1 MDAEWLE
8 ERFEQERPRLLAVA
22 FRLLGSRYD
31 AEDAVQEAW
40 LRLNRADTR
49 GVDNL
54 SGWLTTVVARIA
66 LDLLRKRGVRAAAS
80 LDEVPPGEQAAQ
92 AVDPSVDVEVV
103 DAVGSALSVVL
114 DQLSPAERLAFVLHD
129 VFGLQFDELGVI
141 LDRTPNATKQL
152 ASRARNKLRGVDP
165 SSRQDRHAQR
175 QVVDAFLAA
184 ARQGDFDRLIALLH
198 PDVALDPDAA
208 AIRMGAPS
216 PTRGATAV
224 AKVFEGRALA
234 ARAALVG
241 GSIGIAWMAN
251 DRPRVVWDV
260 VVDDRKIVHIDMHAD
275 PDAIAALEVTPL

>member
-1 MDAEWLE
+1 
-8 ERFEQERPRLLAVA
+8 
-22 FRLLGSRYD
+22 
-31 AEDAVQEAW
+31 VQEAW
-40 LRLNRADTR
+40 LRLNRADSR

-66 LDLLRKRGVRAAAS
+66 LDLLRKRGVRAATS
-80 LDEVPPGEQAAQ
+80 LDEVPPVEQ

-114 DQLSPAERLAFVLHD
+114 DQLSPSERFAFVLHD

-152 ASRARNKLRGVDP
+152 ASRARNKLRGADP
-165 SSRQDRHAQR
+165 SSPQDRHVQR

-198 PDVALDPDAA
+198 PDVVLDPDAR

-234 ARAALVG
+234 ARAALVD
-241 GSIGIAWMAN
+241 GSIGIAWIVN

-260 VVDDRKIVHIDMHAD
+260 FVDDRKIVHIDMHAD
-275 PDAIAALEVTPL
+275 PDAITALEVAPL

>member
-8 ERFEQERPRLLAVA
+8 ERFERERPRLLAVA

-40 LRLNRADTR
+40 LRLNRADSR

-80 LDEVPPGEQAAQ
+80 LDEVPPTKQAA
-92 AVDPSVDVEVV
+92 DPSVDIEVV

-114 DQLSPAERLAFVLHD
+114 DQLSPPERFAFVLHD

-152 ASRARNKLRGVDP
+152 ASRARNKLRGADP
-165 SSRQDRHAQR
+165 SSPQDRHAQR

-184 ARQGDFDRLIALLH
+184 ARLGDFDRLIALLH
-198 PDVALDPDAA
+198 PDVVLDPDAA

-216 PTRGATAV
+216 LTRGATGV

-234 ARAALVG
+234 ARAALVD

-260 VVDDRKIVHIDMHAD
+260 FVDDRKIVHIDMHAN
-275 PDAIAALEVTPL
+275 PDTIAALGVAPL

>member
-8 ERFEQERPRLLAVA
+8 ERFERERPRLLAVA

-40 LRLNRADTR
+40 LRLNRADSR

-80 LDEVPPGEQAAQ
+80 LDEVPPAEQ
-92 AVDPSVDVEVV
+92 AVDPSVDIEVV

-114 DQLSPAERLAFVLHD
+114 DQLSPPERFAFVLHD

-152 ASRARNKLRGVDP
+152 ASRARNKLRGAHP
-165 SSRQDRHAQR
+165 SSPQDRHAQR

-184 ARQGDFDRLIALLH
+184 ARRGDFERLIALLH
-198 PDVALDPDAA
+198 PDVVLDPDAA

-234 ARAALVG
+234 ARAALVD
-241 GSIGIAWMAN
+241 GSIGIAWMVN

-260 VVDDRKIVHIDMHAD
+260 FVDDRKIVHIDMHAN
-275 PDAIAALEVTPL
+275 PDTIAALEVAPL

>member
-1 MDAEWLE
+1 MDAKWLE

-22 FRLLGSRYD
+22 FRLLGSQYD

-40 LRLNRADTR
+40 LRLNRADSR

-66 LDLLRKRGVRAAAS
+66 LDLLRKRGVRAATS
-80 LDEVPPGEQAAQ
+80 LDEVPPVEQ

-114 DQLSPAERLAFVLHD
+114 DQLSPSERFAFVLHD

-152 ASRARNKLRGVDP
+152 ASRARNKLRGADP
-165 SSRQDRHAQR
+165 SSPQDRHVQR

-198 PDVALDPDAA
+198 PDVVLDPDAR

-234 ARAALVG
+234 ARAALVD
-241 GSIGIAWMAN
+241 GSIGIAWIVN

-260 VVDDRKIVHIDMHAD
+260 FVDDRKIVHIDMHAD
-275 PDAIAALEVTPL
+275 PDAITALEVAPL

>member
-40 LRLNRADTR
+40 LRLNRADSR

-80 LDEVPPGEQAAQ
+80 LDEVAPAEQ
-92 AVDPSVDVEVV
+92 AVDPSVDIEVV

-114 DQLSPAERLAFVLHD
+114 DQLSPPERFAFVLHD

-152 ASRARNKLRGVDP
+152 ASRARNKLRGAHP
-165 SSRQDRHAQR
+165 SSPQDRHAQR

-198 PDVALDPDAA
+198 PDVVLDPDAA

-234 ARAALVG
+234 ARAALVD
-241 GSIGIAWMAN
+241 GSIGIAWMVN

-260 VVDDRKIVHIDMHAD
+260 FVDDRKIVHIDMHAD
-275 PDAIAALEVTPL
+275 PDTIAALEVAPL

>member
-1 MDAEWLE
+1 MDAQWLN

-22 FRLLGSRYD
+22 HRLLGSRHD

-40 LRLNRADTR
+40 LRLNRTDPS

-66 LDLLRKRGVRAAAS
+66 LDLLRKRGVRAAAT
-80 LDEVPPGEQAAQ
+80 LDEIPPDVHAI
-92 AVDPSVDVEVV
+92 DPSVGTEVV
-103 DAVGSALSVVL
+103 DAVGSALSMLL

-129 VFGLQFDELGVI
+129 VFGLPFDELGGI

-152 ASRARNKLRGVDP
+152 ASRARNKLRGADA
-165 SSRQDRHAQR
+165 SSARDRQAQR
-175 QVVDAFLAA
+175 HVVEAFLAA
-184 ARQGDFDRLIALLH
+184 ARQGDFEQLIALLH
-198 PDVALDPDAA
+198 PDVLLEPDDA

-216 PTRGATAV
+216 PTRGATAI
-224 AKVFEGRALA
+224 ADVFNGRALA
-234 ARAALVG
+234 ARVALVD

-251 DRPRVVWDV
+251 GRARVAWNVYIDGST
-260 VVDDRKIVHIDMHAD
+260 IVHIDMHAD

>member
-8 ERFEQERPRLLAVA
+8 ERFERERPRLLAVA

-40 LRLNRADTR
+40 LRLNRADSR

-80 LDEVPPGEQAAQ
+80 LDEVPPAEQ
-92 AVDPSVDVEVV
+92 AVDPSVDIEVV

-114 DQLSPAERLAFVLHD
+114 DQLSPPERFAFVLHD

-152 ASRARNKLRGVDP
+152 ASRARNKLRGAHP
-165 SSRQDRHAQR
+165 SSPQDRHAQR

-184 ARQGDFDRLIALLH
+184 ARQGDFERLIALLH
-198 PDVALDPDAA
+198 PDVVLDPDAA

-234 ARAALVG
+234 ARAALVD
-241 GSIGIAWMAN
+241 GSIGIAWMVN

-260 VVDDRKIVHIDMHAD
+260 FVHDRKIVHIDMHAD
-275 PDAIAALEVTPL
+275 PDTIAALEVAPL

>member
-8 ERFEQERPRLLAVA
+8 ERFERERPRLLAVA

-80 LDEVPPGEQAAQ
+80 LDEVPPAKQAA
-92 AVDPSVDVEVV
+92 DPSVDIEVV

-114 DQLSPAERLAFVLHD
+114 DQLSPPERFAFVLHD

-152 ASRARNKLRGVDP
+152 ASRARNKLRGAHP
-165 SSRQDRHAQR
+165 SSPQDRHAQR
-175 QVVDAFLAA
+175 QVVAAFLAA
-184 ARQGDFDRLIALLH
+184 ARQGDFERLIALLH
-198 PDVALDPDAA
+198 PDVVLDPDAA

-234 ARAALVG
+234 ARAALVD
-241 GSIGIAWMAN
+241 GSIGIAWMVN

-260 VVDDRKIVHIDMHAD
+260 FVDDRKIVHIDMHAD
-275 PDAIAALEVTPL
+275 PDTIAALEVAPL